1 MTKIPNLSLISNKSY
16 VSESPNSDSRW
27 YAVYTRS
34 RFEKKLYHDLQK
46 AKIQAFLPMIK
57 EKRKWSDRLKIVLI
71 PLLPSYVF
79 VKMPQKNL
87 QQIYYYPGVVRLVSF
102 EGKPCE
108 IREEDM
114 RLLEQITTYGLN
126 VQNVQNVQNDAGYGI
141 GDAVIIVRG
150 PLKGWEGRV
159 DQVRGQSR
167 VIFQFDCLKQAI
179 SVEVNTSDVEKI

>member
-1 MTKIPNLSLISNKSY
+1 MPKTLNLNPICSKGCG
-16 VSESPNSDSRW
+16 SDVPANEHKW

-57 EKRKWSDRLKIVLI
+57 EKRKWSDRLKTILM

-108 IREEDM
+108 IREEEM
-114 RLLEQITTYGLN
+114 RLLEKIVASGIQVQSTTSSC
-126 VQNVQNVQNDAGYGI
+126 VK
-141 GDAVIIVRG
+141 GDAVRVMRG
-150 PLKGWEGRV
+150 PLAGWEGRV
-159 DQVRGQSR
+159 DRLNGQSR
-167 VIFQFDCLKQAI
+167 VVFNFECLQQAI
-179 SVEVNTSDVEKI
+179 SVEVSTTDIEKIDVR